1 MREKNVLL
9 ARDDIGRPKP
19 SVYSLPNQAHAYG
32 VANKIEEYGVGK
44 LTSSWHLPP
53 ITDSKKAKDQK
64 DFRKMNVMG
73 VDAKITQ
80 PRQVREFRSGLDVKV
95 KQPRG
100 SRPSN
105 RSSSIDIFST
115 Q

>member
-1 MREKNVLL
+1 
-9 ARDDIGRPKP
+9 
-19 SVYSLPNQAHAYG
+19 
-32 VANKIEEYGVGK
+32 
-44 LTSSWHLPP
+44 
-53 ITDSKKAKDQK
+53 
-64 DFRKMNVMG
+64 MNVMG